1 MYFFGGVAPR
11 VPSEEGPWWQNYR
24 RSHEL
29 RIGDR
34 RIMVHYYMIAVK
46 NRTTFIHPN
55 EGWF

>member
-11 VPSEEGPWWQNYR
+11 VPSEEG
-24 RSHEL
+24 SVVAEL
-29 RIGDR
+29 QTQPRVAKGDR